1 MLLQERITQLKR
13 EVVAYSNHVEEM
25 VRKSIGGLLRHDLEI
40 LNQVIGE
47 DEALANRKELEIDE
61 RCTTLIAQYEPKA
74 KDLRTVLT
82 IFRMNS
88 DLERIADHGVNIAE
102 KALFLVE
109 RPPVKP
115 LIDLP
120 RMAEIA
126 LGMLKDSISSFIN
139 EDDRLA
145 QEVLQRDNIVDA
157 FTDQI
162 LRELITFMSSDP
174 GTIERSLSLIMVSR
188 NLRAHTGTNMKMWY
202 LRQEVVKHTHQEEEL
217 TLIRSLSEATRKRTE
232 PSRNPCRENGF
243 LACGE
248 LLLVRL
254 QSGWKTGGYCL
265 RQDPWDGV
273 QETGPQGRDP
283 RDLLSGC
290 SDRKVEHHRCRA
302 RAPRRRR
309 PARRHRDG
317 DLRFGKRPGLS
328 SLIVS
333 IVVKGVE
340 ELNLKAQELT
350 GRRR

>member
-102 KALFLVE
+102 KALFLIE

-188 NLRAHTGTNMKMWY
+188 NLERIADLATNIGEDVVFMVEGK
-202 LRQEVVKHTHQEEEL
+202 VVKHTHQEEE
-217 TLIRSLSEATRKRTE
+217 SE
-232 PSRNPCRENGF
+232 
-243 LACGE
+243 
-248 LLLVRL
+248 
-254 QSGWKTGGYCL
+254 
-265 RQDPWDGV
+265 
-273 QETGPQGRDP
+273 
-283 RDLLSGC
+283 DL
-290 SDRKVEHHRCRA
+290 
-302 RAPRRRR
+302 
-309 PARRHRDG
+309 
-317 DLRFGKRPGLS
+317 
-328 SLIVS
+328 
-333 IVVKGVE
+333 
-340 ELNLKAQELT
+340 
-350 GRRR
+350 